1 MVEISR
7 LDICLE
13 VSTLSSHL
21 ALPREGHLQQL
32 FHMFAYI
39 KRKHISE
46 MVFDPSDPVVD
57 ESLFDRKVWTAY
69 EFGLYLEELFPT
81 NIP

>member
-21 ALPREGHLQQL
+21 AFPREGHLRQL
-32 FHMFAYI
+32 FRMLAYT
-39 KRKHISE
+39 KRNHNYE

-81 NIP
+81 NMP